1 MATRARGRRTSRKVW
16 SGTTFLPGAETT
28 TQRVLATI
36 AQTLAPTTWL
46 RVRGQMF
53 TFAVPD
59 AANDNDILAVG
70 LIKVSTDAATVGG
83 ASVPGPMSDPED
95 DWIWHQYIPLI
106 GSALTAWDP
115 AGIGINVYT
124 EIDSKAM
131 RVFGPNDTIAMIA
144 QLLTGE
150 FGAVSAT
157 GGFRFLT
164 SFG

>member
-1 MATRARGRRTSRKVW
+1 MPFQRSRRTSRKVW
-16 SGTTFLPGAETT
+16 SGVTFLPAAETT
-28 TQRVLATI
+28 VQRVAATI
-36 AQTLAPTTWL
+36 AQVLAPTTLL
-46 RVRGQMF
+46 RIRGAMF

-70 LIKVSTDAATVGG
+70 LIKVSSDAAVVGG

-95 DWIWHQYIPLI
+95 DWIWHQYIPLA
-106 GSALTAWDP
+106 GSALTGYTGD
-115 AGIGINVYT
+115 GIGINVHT

-131 RVFGPNDTIAMIA
+131 RIFGPNDTLAFMA

-150 FGAVSAT
+150 FGAVSMT